1 MTGRAH
7 HRLTQAAGYADGAL
21 GGVTEA
27 LLACPTPCRA
37 WNLGMLLEHVGE
49 SLAALNEGVGAQLVA
64 LDAAFSRLNP
74 VDRCAA
80 TLVGTVR
87 QRTAALLG
95 LSARADGNAPVSV
108 GAHPLPLDCLLTVG
122 ALEIAVHAWD
132 ISLACGQR
140 RPIPDELAA
149 DLLAQAQLL
158 VPRLDR
164 EPLFAAPAPVCAPG
178 TPSDQ
183 LIAYLGRAFIG
194 CPS

>member
-1 MTGRAH
+1 MTGQAH
-7 HRLTQAAGYADGAL
+7 HRLTQAAGYADGVL
-21 GGVTEA
+21 GAVTEA
-27 LLACPTPCRA
+27 LLARPTPCRG

-49 SLAALNEGVGAQLVA
+49 SLAALHEGVSAQPVA
-64 LDAAFSRLNP
+64 LDAAFPGLDP

-95 LSARADGNAPVSV
+95 LSARADGDAPVSV

-132 ISLACGQR
+132 ISLACGQGW
-140 RPIPDELAA
+140 PIPDELAA
-149 DLLAQAQLL
+149 DLLTQAQVL

-164 EPLFAAPAPVCAPG
+164 EPLFAAPAPVGAAG

-183 LIAYLGRAFIG
+183 LVAYLGRTCG
-194 CPS
+194 